1 MTTIINAADF
11 AKVNEISNLFRKGC
25 NTTIVIAKN
34 CDDLMNKGRGAN
46 RNPYTGRLT
55 KVETYGGWCLGVDY
69 SNACQNAAIA
79 SGSTSTFVAKESW
92 HKYYNDFFEIDKKTE
107 SKFYLKI
114 QISNMQGSKV
124 DTTYYLDG
132 KAISKDSD
140 TFAEIKQWFK
150 TKSKSQSS
158 SQVAAGVDAAHE
170 RVYKVVKLENV
181 RSITQGDRH
190 VEYDTETTA
199 ALVTTA
205 TAATAACK

>member
-1 MTTIINAADF
+1 MTTTIINAADLV
-11 AKVNEISNLFRKGC
+11 KVNEITNLFSKGC

-79 SGSTSTFVAKESW
+79 SGSTATFEAKETW
-92 HKYYNDFFEIDKKTE
+92 HKFYNDFFEIDKKTE

-124 DTTYYLDG
+124 DTTYYIDG
-132 KAISKDSD
+132 EPISKDSEI
-140 TFAEIKQWFK
+140 FAEIKKWFK
-150 TKSKSQSS
+150 AKNNSQSS

-205 TAATAACK
+205 TAACK

>member
-1 MTTIINAADF
+1 MTTTIINAADLV
-11 AKVNEISNLFRKGC
+11 KVNEITNLFSKGC

-79 SGSTSTFVAKESW
+79 SGSTATFVAKETW

-114 QISNMQGSKV
+114 QVSEMQGSKV
-124 DTTYYLDG
+124 DTTYYIDG
-132 KAISKDSD
+132 EPISKDSE
-140 TFAEIKQWFK
+140 TFADIKKWFK
-150 TKSKSQSS
+150 AKSNTQSS
-158 SQVAAGVDAAHE
+158 SQIAAGVDAAHE
-170 RVYKVVKLENV
+170 RVYKVIKLENG

-205 TAATAACK
+205 TAACK

>member
-1 MTTIINAADF
+1 MTTTTIINAADLV
-11 AKVNEISNLFRKGC
+11 KVNEITNLFSKGC

-46 RNPYTGRLT
+46 RNPYLGRLT

-79 SGSTSTFVAKESW
+79 SGSTSTFVAKETW
-92 HKYYNDFFEIDKKTE
+92 HKYYNDFFETDKKTE

-114 QISNMQGSKV
+114 QVSEMQGSKV

-150 TKSKSQSS
+150 TKSNSQSS

-170 RVYKVVKLENV
+170 RIYKVVKLENV

-199 ALVTTA
+199 ALA

>member
-1 MTTIINAADF
+1 MTTTIINAAELV
-11 AKVNEISNLFRKGC
+11 KVNEISNLFRKGC

-79 SGSTSTFVAKESW
+79 SGSTSTFVAKETW
-92 HKYYNDFFEIDKKTE
+92 HKYYNEFFETDKKTE

-114 QISNMQGSKV
+114 QVSEMQGSKV
-124 DTTYYLDG
+124 DTAYYIDG
-132 KAISKDSD
+132 EPISKDSE
-140 TFAEIKQWFK
+140 TFADIKKWFK
-150 TKSKSQSS
+150 AKSSTQSS
-158 SQVAAGVDAAHE
+158 SQIAAGVDAAHE
-170 RVYKVVKLENV
+170 RVYKVIKLENV

-190 VEYDTETTA
+190 VEYDTDTIAKLA
-199 ALVTTA
+199 AV
-205 TAATAACK
+205 AATAASK

>member
-1 MTTIINAADF
+1 MTTTIINAADLV
-11 AKVNEISNLFRKGC
+11 KVNEITNLFSKGC

-79 SGSTSTFVAKESW
+79 SGSTSTFVAKETW

-114 QISNMQGSKV
+114 QVSEMQGSKV
-124 DTTYYLDG
+124 DTAYYLDG

-140 TFAEIKQWFK
+140 TFADIKKWFK
-150 TKSKSQSS
+150 TKSSTQSS
-158 SQVAAGVDAAHE
+158 SQIAAGVDAAHE
-170 RVYKVVKLENV
+170 RVYKVIKLENV
-181 RSITQGDRH
+181 RSITQGDSH
-190 VEYDTETTA
+190 VAYATETTA

-205 TAATAACK
+205 TAACK

>member
-46 RNPYTGRLT
+46 RNPYISRLT

-79 SGSTSTFVAKESW
+79 SGSTATFEAKETW

-114 QISNMQGSKV
+114 QVSEMQGSKV
-124 DTTYYLDG
+124 DTTYYMDG
-132 KAISKDSD
+132 EPISKDSE
-140 TFAEIKQWFK
+140 TFADIKKWSK
-150 TKSKSQSS
+150 AKSNTQSS
-158 SQVAAGVDAAHE
+158 SQIAAGVDAAHE

-205 TAATAACK
+205 TAACK

>member
-46 RNPYTGRLT
+46 RNPYIGRLT

-79 SGSTSTFVAKESW
+79 AGSSATFVAKETW
-92 HKYYNDFFEIDKKTE
+92 HEYYNDFFEIDKKTE

-114 QISNMQGSKV
+114 QVSEMQGSKV
-124 DTTYYLDG
+124 DTDYYIDG
-132 KAISKDSD
+132 EPISKDSE
-140 TFAEIKQWFK
+140 TFADIKKWFK
-150 TKSKSQSS
+150 AKNNSQSS

-205 TAATAACK
+205 TAACK

>member
-46 RNPYTGRLT
+46 RNPYIGRLT

-79 SGSTSTFVAKESW
+79 SGSTATFEAKETW

-124 DTTYYLDG
+124 DTAYYLDG

-150 TKSKSQSS
+150 TKSNSQSS
-158 SQVAAGVDAAHE
+158 SQVAAGVDATHE
-170 RVYKVVKLENV
+170 RIYNVVKLENV

-190 VEYDTETTA
+190 VEYDTDTIAKLA
-199 ALVTTA
+199 AV
-205 TAATAACK
+205 AATAASK

>member
-1 MTTIINAADF
+1 MTTTIINAADLV
-11 AKVNEISNLFRKGC
+11 KVNEITNLFSKGC

-79 SGSTSTFVAKESW
+79 SGSTATFVAKETW

-114 QISNMQGSKV
+114 QVSEMQGSKV
-124 DTTYYLDG
+124 DTTYYIDG
-132 KAISKDSD
+132 EPISKDSE
-140 TFAEIKQWFK
+140 TFADIKKWFK
-150 TKSKSQSS
+150 AKSNTQSS
-158 SQVAAGVDAAHE
+158 SQIAAGVDAAHE
-170 RVYKVVKLENV
+170 RVYKVIKLENV

-205 TAATAACK
+205 TAACK

>member
-1 MTTIINAADF
+1 MTTTTIINAADLV
-11 AKVNEISNLFRKGC
+11 KVNEITNLFSKGC

-79 SGSTSTFVAKESW
+79 SGSTATFEAKETW

-124 DTTYYLDG
+124 DTTYYIDG
-132 KAISKDSD
+132 EPISKDSEI
-140 TFAEIKQWFK
+140 FADIKKWFK
-150 TKSKSQSS
+150 AKNNSQSS

-205 TAATAACK
+205 TAACK

>member
-1 MTTIINAADF
+1 MTTTIINAADLV
-11 AKVNEISNLFRKGC
+11 KVNEITNLFSKGC
-25 NTTIVIAKN
+25 NTRIVIAKN

-79 SGSTSTFVAKESW
+79 SGSTATFEAKETW

-107 SKFYLKI
+107 SKFYIKI

-124 DTTYYLDG
+124 DTTYYIDG
-132 KAISKDSD
+132 ERISKHSE
-140 TFAEIKQWFK
+140 TFADIKKWFK
-150 TKSKSQSS
+150 AKSSTQSS
-158 SQVAAGVDAAHE
+158 SQIAAGVDAAHE
-170 RVYKVVKLENV
+170 RVYKVIKLENV

-205 TAATAACK
+205 TAACK

>member
-1 MTTIINAADF
+1 MTTTIINAADF
-11 AKVNEISNLFRKGC
+11 AKVNEISNLFSKGC

-79 SGSTSTFVAKESW
+79 SGSTATFEAKETW
-92 HKYYNDFFEIDKKTE
+92 HKYYNDFFETDKKTE

-114 QISNMQGSKV
+114 QVSEMQGSKV
-124 DTTYYLDG
+124 DTAYYLDG

-140 TFAEIKQWFK
+140 TFADIKKWFK
-150 TKSKSQSS
+150 TKNNSQSS

-205 TAATAACK
+205 TAACK

>member
-1 MTTIINAADF
+1 MTTTIINAADLV
-11 AKVNEISNLFRKGC
+11 KVNEITNLFSKGC

-46 RNPYTGRLT
+46 RNPYIGRLT

-79 SGSTSTFVAKESW
+79 SGSTSTFVAKETW

-107 SKFYLKI
+107 SKFYIKI

-124 DTTYYLDG
+124 DTTYYIDG
-132 KAISKDSD
+132 EPISKDSE
-140 TFAEIKQWFK
+140 TFADIKKWFK
-150 TKSKSQSS
+150 AKSSTQSS
-158 SQVAAGVDAAHE
+158 SQIAAGVDAAHE
-170 RVYKVVKLENV
+170 RVYKVIKLENV

-205 TAATAACK
+205 TAACK

>member
-1 MTTIINAADF
+1 MTTTIINAADLV
-11 AKVNEISNLFRKGC
+11 KVNEITNLFSKGC
-25 NTTIVIAKN
+25 NTRIVIAKN

-79 SGSTSTFVAKESW
+79 SGSTATFEAKETW

-107 SKFYLKI
+107 SKFYIKI

-124 DTTYYLDG
+124 DTTYYIDG
-132 KAISKDSD
+132 EPISKDSE
-140 TFAEIKQWFK
+140 TFADIKKWFK
-150 TKSKSQSS
+150 AKSSTQSS
-158 SQVAAGVDAAHE
+158 SQIAAGVDAAHE
-170 RVYKVVKLENV
+170 RVYKVIKLENV

-205 TAATAACK
+205 TAACK

>member
-1 MTTIINAADF
+1 MTTTIINAADLV
-11 AKVNEISNLFRKGC
+11 KVNEITNLFSKGC

-46 RNPYTGRLT
+46 RNPYLGRLT
-55 KVETYGGWCLGVDY
+55 KVETYGGWVLGIDY

-79 SGSTSTFVAKESW
+79 SGSTSTFVAKETW
-92 HKYYNDFFEIDKKTE
+92 HKYYNEFFETDKKTE

-114 QISNMQGSKV
+114 QVSEMQGSKV

-132 KAISKDSD
+132 KAISKDSS
-140 TFAEIKQWFK
+140 TFAEVKQWFK
-150 TKSKSQSS
+150 TKSSSQSS

-170 RVYKVVKLENV
+170 RIYKVVKLENV

-190 VEYDTETTA
+190 VEYDTDTIAKLA
-199 ALVTTA
+199 AV
-205 TAATAACK
+205 AATAASK

>member
-1 MTTIINAADF
+1 MTTTIINAADLV
-11 AKVNEISNLFRKGC
+11 KVNEITNLFSKGC

-46 RNPYTGRLT
+46 RNPYLGRLT
-55 KVETYGGWCLGVDY
+55 KVETYGGWCLGVEY

-79 SGSTSTFVAKESW
+79 SGSTATFEAKETW

-124 DTTYYLDG
+124 DTTYYIDG
-132 KAISKDSD
+132 ETISKDSE
-140 TFAEIKQWFK
+140 TFADIKKWFK
-150 TKSKSQSS
+150 AKNNSQSS
-158 SQVAAGVDAAHE
+158 SQVEAGVDAAHE

-205 TAATAACK
+205 TAACK

>member
-1 MTTIINAADF
+1 MTTTIINAADLV
-11 AKVNEISNLFRKGC
+11 KVNEISNLFRKGC

-79 SGSTSTFVAKESW
+79 SGSTATFVAKETW

-114 QISNMQGSKV
+114 QVSEMQGSKV
-124 DTTYYLDG
+124 DTTYYIDG
-132 KAISKDSD
+132 EPISKDSE
-140 TFAEIKQWFK
+140 TFADIKKWFK
-150 TKSKSQSS
+150 AKSNTQSS
-158 SQVAAGVDAAHE
+158 SQIAAGVDAAHE
-170 RVYKVVKLENV
+170 RVYKVIKLENV

-205 TAATAACK
+205 TAACK